1 MSEKKTATNVAPET
15 VATVTTEKPAARKA
29 PADLLTCFRDA
40 IKSEKSF
47 KLFRSLYNKNGKTYS
62 AYSVFLILPGSRQ
75 KYREVQLLPDIGFVQ
90 NDESGKRIGRNSS
103 GYQLLSWMY
112 ESGAGLKLK
121 ARIHEPRKNEVVVK
135 PTLDFYAYAEDESG
149 MCAESDLV
157 PRTPA
162 EKGFLECAFV
172 GFGSCRDMNWDD
184 LSKIEKL
191 SDEFGSGR
199 IVMPGQDPGVDIE
212 DPE

>member
-15 VATVTTEKPAARKA
+15 VATATTEKTATRKA
-29 PADLLTCFRDA
+29 PADLLTCFRAAVD
-40 IKSEKSF
+40 SEKSF
-47 KLFRSLYNKNGKTYS
+47 KLFRSLYKKNGKTYS
-62 AYSVFLILPGSRQ
+62 AYSVFIILPNSRQ
-75 KYREVQLLPDIGFVQ
+75 VYREVQLLPDIGFVKP
-90 NDESGKRIGRNSS
+90 DESGKRIGRNSS

-112 ESGAGLKLK
+112 ESGAGLKLR
-121 ARIHEPRKNEVVVK
+121 ARLHVPGKNEVFVK
-135 PTLDFYAYAEDESG
+135 PSLDFYAYAEDESG

-172 GFGSCRDMNWDD
+172 GFGASRDMVWDD
-184 LSKIEKL
+184 LSNIKEL